1 MIEFILN
8 DKLISTDNPLGMPLL
23 DFIRGEMEL
32 TGTKIGCREG
42 DCGACM
48 VMEGEL
54 LGDRMNY
61 KTIVSC
67 LTPLGNVRGK
77 HIVSIEGIN
86 GTELSPVQ
94 QAIVD
99 HSGTQCGF
107 CTPGF
112 VISLITHSLSD
123 ASSDYEKTLASIDGN
138 ICRCTGY
145 KSIER
150 AAKSIWKLNLSRAET
165 DPVDWMVRNNY
176 LPSWFVSIPERLA
189 AIKKQD
195 HPLSKNDL
203 IIGGGTDL
211 LVQKADE
218 VLDSGLNLFSERQDL
233 KGISVKNGFCTIGAA
248 VTASGI
254 MQSDLLKSFFPDLE
268 KHFKLIA
275 SSPIRNMGTLA
286 GNIANASPIADLTIF
301 FLAMDTFVLLEN
313 PAGDQREIP
322 LKEFFTGYKK
332 LQKDTTE
339 YIREIRFTLPGDSD
353 LFNFEKVSK
362 RENLDIATVNSAI
375 SLRLKEDRI
384 DKISLSAGG
393 VAPIPLFLDKTCQY
407 LTGKIPDRE
416 TLLTANEIMQEEIS
430 PISDI
435 RGSSQYKRLLLR
447 QLFFA
452 HFLELFPG
460 KFNLSM
466 LTQDGGA
473 NEKH

>member
-8 DKLISTDNPLGMPLL
+8 DRLIITDNPPGMTLL
-23 DFIRGEMEL
+23 DFIRGDMEL
-32 TGTKIGCREG
+32 KGTKVGCREG

-54 LGDRMNY
+54 EGNMVIY

-67 LTPLGNVRGK
+67 LTPLGNVQGK

-86 GTELSPVQ
+86 GAKLSPVQ

-112 VISLITHSLSD
+112 VISLIAHSLSEG
-123 ASSDYEKTLASIDGN
+123 SSDYEKTLASIDGN

-150 AAKSIWKLNLSRAET
+150 AAKSIWELNLSKNEA
-165 DPVDWMVRNNY
+165 DAVAWMVRNNY

-189 AIKKQD
+189 AIIK
-195 HPLSKNDL
+195 PEYPASENNL

-218 VLDSGLNLFSERQDL
+218 VMDSGLNLFLERQDL
-233 KGISVKNGFCTIGAA
+233 KGISVKHGYCTIGAE

-254 MQSDLLKSFFPDLE
+254 MQSDLLKSFFPHLE

-275 SSPIRNMGTLA
+275 SSPIRNKGTLA

-301 FLAMDTFVLLEN
+301 FLVLDTVVLLED
-313 PAGDQREIP
+313 PAGDRKEIP

-332 LQKDTTE
+332 LKKDSAD
-339 YIREIRFTLPGDSD
+339 YIREIRFNLPGDSEH
-353 LFNFEKVSK
+353 FNFEKVSK
-362 RENLDIATVNSAI
+362 RERLDIATVNSAI
-375 SLRLKEDRI
+375 LLKVKEDRI
-384 DKISLSAGG
+384 EKIHLSAGG
-393 VAPIPLFLDKTCQY
+393 VAPIPLFLKETCSY
-407 LTGKIPDRE
+407 LTGTIPDRE
-416 TLLTANEIMQEEIS
+416 TLLKANEIMQEEIS

-447 QLFFA
+447 QLLFS
-452 HFLELFPG
+452 HFLELFPD
-460 KFNLSM
+460 KLDFSSL
-466 LTQDGGA
+466 LKKGGA